1 MPEVSGDLITRNYS
15 NFRGVDFSNTEVALY
30 RSPDAINMWKDYKK
44 MGTSIETR
52 PDIVLFKELKNTV

>member
-30 RSPDAINMWKDYKK
+30 RSPDAINMWK
-44 MGTSIETR
+44 E
-52 PDIVLFKELKNTV
+52 